1 MTALWTIPILLSIG
15 AVVLIAFT
23 AFIFKG
29 LDDQGEPMEEEQW

>member
-1 MTALWTIPILLSIG
+1 MSIWIIPALLGIG

-29 LDDQGEPMEEEQW
+29 LDDQGEPMEGEQ

>member
-1 MTALWTIPILLSIG
+1 MTSLWTIPALLSIG

-29 LDDQGEPMEEEQW
+29 LDDQGEPLEDEQ

>member
-1 MTALWTIPILLSIG
+1 MTALWTIPVLLSIG

-29 LDDQGEPMEEEQW
+29 LDDQGEPLEDEQ

>member
-1 MTALWTIPILLSIG
+1 MTTLWTISALLSIG

-29 LDDQGEPMEEEQW
+29 LDDQGEPLEDEQ

>member
-1 MTALWTIPILLSIG
+1 MSIWIIPALLGIG

-29 LDDQGEPMEEEQW
+29 LDDQGEPMEGEE

>member
-1 MTALWTIPILLSIG
+1 MSIWIIPALLGIG

-29 LDDQGEPMEEEQW
+29 LDDQGAPMERDE

>member
-1 MTALWTIPILLSIG
+1 MSIWIIPALLGIG

-29 LDDQGEPMEEEQW
+29 LDDQGEPMEDEE

>member
-1 MTALWTIPILLSIG
+1 MSIWIIPALLVIG

-29 LDDQGEPMEEEQW
+29 LDDQGEPQERDQW